1 MASPYLRRPNAWTQ
15 HWQRFA
21 DTTLRA
27 EVIWIAEAALQ
38 DFVIFAE
45 RMELADDRGRPSAL
59 AAIEAGGP
67 IWRLPGNIPVIM

>member
-1 MASPYLRRPNAWTQ
+1 LAAVYRHHFEGRGD
-15 HWQRFA
+15 F
-21 DTTLRA
+21 
-27 EVIWIAEAALQ
+27 IAEAALQ

-45 RMELADDRGRPSAL
+45 RMELAYDGGRPSAL

>member
-1 MASPYLRRPNAWTQ
+1 M
-15 HWQRFA
+15 
-21 DTTLRA
+21 
-27 EVIWIAEAALQ
+27 IWIAEAALQ

-45 RMELADDRGRPSAL
+45 RMELAYDRGRPSAL